1 MQLLSATEVPLLQAN
16 LTTVVAN
23 AHAANHIDGATEKG
37 GMTMRRRSDQRA
49 LKKAKNLSSNSDLSE
64 KTGRLK
70 ANISATREKA
80 LEAKLSES
88 EAEQWQWD
96 NSNAIKAY
104 NHAVAEH
111 GCLGEEY
118 RTF

>member
-1 MQLLSATEVPLLQAN
+1 
-16 LTTVVAN
+16 
-23 AHAANHIDGATEKG
+23 
-37 GMTMRRRSDQRA
+37 MRRRSDQRA
-49 LKKAKNLSSNSDLSE
+49 LKKATNLSTNSDLSE

-80 LEAKLSES
+80 LEEKLAEN
-88 EAEQWQWD
+88 EAEQWQRE

-104 NHAVAEH
+104 NDAVSEH
-111 GCLGEEY
+111 GCFAEEY

>member
-1 MQLLSATEVPLLQAN
+1 
-16 LTTVVAN
+16 
-23 AHAANHIDGATEKG
+23 
-37 GMTMRRRSDQRA
+37 MTMRRRSDQRA
-49 LKKAKNLSSNSDLSE
+49 LKKATNLSTNSDLSE

-80 LEAKLSES
+80 LEEKLAEN
-88 EAEQWQWD
+88 EAEQWQRE

-104 NHAVAEH
+104 NDAVSEH
-111 GCLGEEY
+111 GCFAEEY

>member
-1 MQLLSATEVPLLQAN
+1 M
-16 LTTVVAN
+16 
-23 AHAANHIDGATEKG
+23 
-37 GMTMRRRSDQRA
+37 MRRRSDQRA

-88 EAEQWQWD
+88 EAEQWQRE

-104 NHAVAEH
+104 NAAVSEH
-111 GCLGEEY
+111 GCFAEEY